1 VVGANSVVHAVYT
14 IPKRFEAV
22 ATVTGKKRHQLK
34 LSVQRHQA
42 DVMLAIS
49 NPGQL
54 ARGADTPGMM
64 TIYPAFKKFET
75 QSQHQ
80 DNNLKIKRCHPARM
94 SDHAMAAAAPPPP
107 PPPRGAAT
115 VAIEKLHVRM
125 GLETNKK
132 VSSRSFL
139 KQMR

>member
-22 ATVTGKKRHQLK
+22 ATVTGKKRHQLR

-54 ARGADTPGMM
+54 ARGADTP
-64 TIYPAFKKFET
+64 PAFKKFET

-107 PPPRGAAT
+107 PPRGAAT